1 MAQPKDFYQKKYL
14 FLKSLRYQ
22 QSMIINLAA
31 EQSDYEQH
39 VADNPDTII
48 YDYMVQQAKLE
59 QTRIDFSLANVERM
73 MNE

>member
-1 MAQPKDFYQKKYL
+1 MTQPADFYQDKYL
-14 FLKSLRYQ
+14 FLKGLR
-22 QSMIINLAA
+22 SRLDMIISLAT
-31 EQSDYEQH
+31 ERSNYEQNY
-39 VADNPDTII
+39 ADNPDTIV